1 MMLLDGKAALV
12 TGGGRGIG
20 KAIALMLARNGAD
33 VAICGRARS
42 ELKQTAQDIGNI
54 GQQCMI
60 LEADIRN
67 YKEVVRIYSQ
77 FSKKFGAV
85 DLLFNNAGVLVQKN
99 FEENKKEEIDS
110 MIEVNFRG
118 MAYSTSEALRYM
130 EDGGVIINTA
140 SIAGLHAYPQLAI
153 YSATKFAVIGFT
165 QALAGELEERGIKVF
180 AVCPGATQTRMWD
193 QIAPGTKAE
202 FTPNEVAE
210 EVLLMLKNPDLKS
223 GTAVVVKHHKK

>member
-42 ELKQTAQDIGNI
+42 ELKQTAEDIRNI
-54 GQQCMI
+54 GQECMI

-67 YKEVVRIYSQ
+67 YKEVVRICSQ
-77 FSKKFGAV
+77 FSKKFGAI
-85 DLLFNNAGVLVQKN
+85 DLLFNNAGVLTQAN
-99 FEENKKEEIDS
+99 FEQNTKEQMDA

-118 MAYSTSEALRYM
+118 LLYCTSESLRHM
-130 EDGGVIINTA
+130 EEGGIIINTA
-140 SIAGLHAYPQLAI
+140 SVAGLSAYPQLAV

-165 QALAGELEERGIKVF
+165 QALAQELEERGIKVF

-193 QIAPGTKAE
+193 QIAPGQRAE
-202 FTPNEVAE
+202 FSPNEVAE

-223 GTAVVVKHHKK
+223 GSAVVVKHHRK